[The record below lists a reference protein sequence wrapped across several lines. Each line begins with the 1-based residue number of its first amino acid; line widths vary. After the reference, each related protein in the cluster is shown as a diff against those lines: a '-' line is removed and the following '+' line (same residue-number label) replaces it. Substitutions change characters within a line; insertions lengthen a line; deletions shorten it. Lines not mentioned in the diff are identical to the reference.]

1 MPSAR
6 SAHAPARTAAS
17 DSPRSGRAARN
28 SAAPARAATRPA
40 PRPRRVPLRSSVVR
54 VRWERVGRIALLV
67 VLVAVVGLYA
77 ERALSYVSTREQAS
91 QARAVYVQTAR
102 AHRALERQRSSLS
115 SPETI
120 MRRAR
125 ALGMTRTGEQPYV
138 ITGEASR

>member
-6 SAHAPARTAAS
+6 SAYARTAAS
-17 DSPRSGRAARN
+17 DSPRSPRAAR
-28 SAAPARAATRPA
+28 SASAPARAAPRPA

-54 VRWERVGRIALLV
+54 VRWERVGRIVLLV
-67 VLVAVVGLYA
+67 VLMAVMGLYA

-102 AHRALERQRSSLS
+102 EHHALQSQRRSLS
-115 SPETI
+115 DPATI
-120 MRRAR
+120 ARRAR
-125 ALGMTRTGEQPYV
+125 ALGMTRPGEQSYV

>member
-6 SAHAPARTAAS
+6 SAHAHAAAS
-17 DSPRSGRAARN
+17 DSPRSPRAAR
-28 SAAPARAATRPA
+28 SAGAPARPAPRPA

-91 QARAVYVQTAR
+91 RARAVYVQTAR
-102 AHRALERQRSSLS
+102 EHHALESQRRSLGSPATIERQ
-115 SPETI
+115 
-120 MRRAR
+120 AR
-125 ALGMTRTGEQPYV
+125 ALGMTRSGEQPYA
-138 ITGEASR
+138 ILGEASR